1 MTPMFVDEE
10 KEHDILILGCDR
22 GSVFKFI
29 RPVNDKTAQW
39 EKAGHMKVDQRV
51 YDIL

>member
-22 GSVFKFI
+22 GSVYKFV
-29 RPVNDKTAQW
+29 RPVNDK
-39 EKAGHMKVDQRV
+39 KAKWVENGHIKVDQRV
-51 YDIL
+51 YDVL